1 MSNSEGRYSA
11 GYVAIAFLLGGAV
24 GAGLAALL
32 TPKTGLEVRGRI
44 REQAYAARGEAC
56 RVADE
61 VREKAGDLL
70 DKSKDLIE
78 QKKAVLESAYEAG
91 KEAMEREK
99 ERLVARMK
107 HEQQEEDEETS
118 SVEKEEA

>member
-11 GYVAIAFLLGGAV
+11 GCVAIAFLLGGAV
-24 GAGLAALL
+24 GAGLATLL
-32 TPKTGLEVRGRI
+32 TPRTGPEVRSRI
-44 REQAYAARGEAC
+44 REQAYAARGEAY

-61 VREKAGDLL
+61 VRDKAGDLL

-107 HEQQEEDEETS
+107 HEKIEEGEETS
-118 SVEKEEA
+118 SEKEEA

>member
-11 GYVAIAFLLGGAV
+11 GCVAIAFLLGGAV
-24 GAGLAALL
+24 GAGLATLL
-32 TPKTGLEVRGRI
+32 TPRTGPEVRDRI
-44 REQAYAARGEAC
+44 REQAYAARGEAY

-61 VREKAGDLL
+61 VRDKAGALL
-70 DKSKDLIE
+70 EKSKDVIG

-91 KEAMEREK
+91 KEAMAREK

-107 HEQQEEDEETS
+107 SEKGKDTS
-118 SVEKEEA
+118 PEKEET